1 MMLNIAL
8 IRNPIQPDK
17 REEHTT
23 EHIVGQCLQE
33 YVKPILADW
42 PDTEFVISV
51 NGNVIEK
58 DDVPL
63 FYPDV
68 GDYVILM
75 PVIGKGFG
83 DILKSVLMIALVAFA
98 GPMGMTMAGLKAGA
112 AATVMSGIYTGL
124 IVGVGGA
131 ILNAIIPSSQE
142 NASVNYDPTDVS
154 TSYGWNGSSV
164 TEVPG
169 TPVGRIYGTVSP
181 TLVRLQRHVS
191 TDGSNQYLNYL
202 FSCGM
207 GPVDSIQD
215 MTIAGNPIANY
226 EDVEYWTRLG
236 TNDQSTIENFNTNYD
251 DYSLSYELENDSA
264 WRTQRTEGNAVE
276 GLEVMLQLPGG
287 LYYTND
293 DASLGSA
300 SVTVECQYKLAT
312 SSTWIDMIPSTTI
325 TDANNAAIFH
335 TFRVDNITSGQY
347 DVRMRCTAK
356 SGTTTRYSNRLY
368 WVQLSEINYA
378 DFCYPNLVL
387 WGVRIKAT
395 SQLSGSDPEFKCTVT
410 RSKVWIWNPYTLAY
424 EQKRATNPYW
434 AGYDFL
440 HHCEYLMNIQTG
452 ASEFYVEG
460 VAARRFDYDQ
470 YKRCADY
477 ADGLLPSGK
486 YRFELNLFVEGSIT
500 VKDALN
506 QIAMVG
512 RGVFIPRGTKF
523 SAICDMPMEMTTVFG
538 DGRIITGSMAGE
550 WQGVENR
557 SRSVEVTFWNKENK
571 YKKDMAPYQSQ
582 SYNEDGMVP
591 NPTQLTY
598 KGITDFEHA
607 YLEAAFNGRCNEYK
621 ERTKSW
627 QSDID
632 AIGCMIGDVVGVQ
645 SSTSRWGVGG
655 RIVSATANTVTLD
668 QPVTLIAGNTY
679 KIYLTLADDTM
690 VQKTVVGVAEDTETA
705 VLTLTEAFDVVPEK
719 FDLYAFGTSLAKMRI
734 LSIVRANDLKAKIT
748 AEQYFEEIYDD
759 DVAIPER
766 DYSDFAVKSLAVS
779 VAETFPRPSAAE
791 SKVIVS
797 WHGPRDTRASK
808 AKIYANGILKETEYG
823 GVFGYRQILLGTSPE
838 YVIRVDVEDPF
849 GALVATGQTI
859 FESTY
864 AVPHIS
870 KLSCSQQYRQTGA
883 TISYELTLKWTTPD
897 PDVYAAADVYMRS
910 NVATESE
917 LGALTPAEI
926 GNVAVSRIGLD
937 VVPWKQVGSGQNKF
951 TYTGA
956 VFGATYKFMIVARDA
971 NGVSADINNAPTIE
985 HIVVVKPYTP
995 VMPSGLTLEVA
1006 DKPLAMWTANT
1017 DTDIDFYELRTNNNP
1032 GNASGLLWRGSA
1044 LQCNPALANRTGTL
1058 YLFAHNP
1065 SGKYSPALS
1074 YGYNFPQLVAP
1085 TVTISEIFQGILI
1098 YTSQLPTRAIGVNF
1112 HIDEAAYFSPNNT
1125 YTFKTTGGIYDVGA
1139 AFVDY
1144 FGEGVS
1150 SAAVTEV
1157 VMPMLDGSYVH
1168 ITENTVFEQNVIVS
1182 GALAANAVIA
1192 SKIASGAVTADKI
1205 AAGAITADKI
1215 VAGSVDATIIKQGG
1229 VSLNNLLK
1237 EAWTPCWLTYGSVT
1251 NSLTQPS
1258 QFDLTYGSS
1267 TPSRGAIVWG
1277 AAVGSVLFKLSVA
1290 VASNITVTQR
1300 LRSIDDNLC
1309 IYLNGAAIY
1318 SNLNGG
1324 NAGQTIS
1331 YNLVAGAN
1339 TIELVLNNSGGGSA
1353 TLIVE
1358 GDIINNTTVR
1368 FNG

>member
-1 MMLNIAL
+1 MLNIAL

-17 REEHTT
+17 REEHST
-23 EHIVGQCLQE
+23 EHIAGQSLQE
-33 YVKPILADW
+33 YIEPILADW

-63 FYPDV
+63 FYPAV

-83 DILKSVLMIALVAFA
+83 DILKTVLMIALVAWA
-98 GPMGMTMAGLKAGA
+98 GPAGMAMAGTTT
-112 AATVMSGIYTGL
+112 ATVMSGIYTGL

-131 ILNAIIPSSQE
+131 ILNAIIPTTQE
-142 NASVNYDPTDVS
+142 SASVNYDPVDVGMS
-154 TSYGWNGSSV
+154 TSYGWNGSGV

-226 EDVEYWTRLG
+226 QDVEYWTRLG
-236 TNDQSTIENFNTNYD
+236 TNDQATIANFNTNYD
-251 DYSLSYELENDSA
+251 DYPLSYELENDSA

-300 SVTVECQYKLAT
+300 SVTVECQYKLAS

-325 TDANNAAIFH
+325 TDANNAAIFK

-356 SGTTTRYSNRLY
+356 SGTTTRYSTRVY

-410 RSKVWIWNPYTLAY
+410 RSKVWIWNPYTLVY

-440 HHCEYLMNIQTG
+440 HHCEYLKNIQTG
-452 ASEFYVEG
+452 LSEFYVEG

-486 YRFELNLFVEGSIT
+486 YRFELNLFIEGNIT
-500 VKDALN
+500 VKEALN

-571 YKKDMAPYQSQ
+571 YKKDMAPYQSP
-582 SYNEDGMVP
+582 SYNEDGMIP

-598 KGITDFEHA
+598 KGITDYEHA

-655 RIVSATANTVTLD
+655 RIVSATSNTVTLD
-668 QPVTLIAGNTY
+668 QPVTLIAGQTY

-690 VQKTVVGVAEDTETA
+690 VQKTVVGVAEDTETN
-705 VLTLTEAFDVVPEK
+705 VLTLTEAFSVVPEK
-719 FDLYAFGTSLAKMRI
+719 FDLYALGTSLALMRI

-748 AEQYFEEIYDD
+748 AEQYFAEIYDD
-759 DVAIPER
+759 NIAIPEKN
-766 DYSDFAVKSLAVS
+766 YSDFTIKTLIVSVSEVLPRPADGTANLSVSWIWPRSGSVSKAVIYVDGQQKATAYIGDMIGTIVNVNAYGVHTIKVNVFDVFGAAIVASGSAQFEADTRRPPDVTSVYVEHLANGRKRIQWGYDYPVPNDVVGFRIKLQAGRLPYWDNAQSVFDGAISQSPWETDAIRSGVYTVMVKAVDASGNESANHAYCLFNVGDELVENVLQTADFKAAGWLGTKTNCSVNVDGELEANDPGDRMFSDRNAPMFTDRSQPMFTAQYGDIIYEDSFIAATSGNLLVQVGCDGTAEVEYRVRGPNPMFTNRASPMFSARGLPMFTPGAYLPYTSKIAIPKGRIDIRVKITGARLKPTIHSLA
-779 VAETFPRPSAAE
+779 A
-791 SKVIVS
+791 I
-797 WHGPRDTRASK
+797 
-808 AKIYANGILKETEYG
+808 
-823 GVFGYRQILLGTSPE
+823 
-838 YVIRVDVEDPF
+838 VDVEDEIET
-849 GALVATGQTI
+849 LNDVAISSAGTRLPITKTYHSIKNISATIQFTG
-859 FESTY
+859 
-864 AVPHIS
+864 
-870 KLSCSQQYRQTGA
+870 TGA
-883 TISYELTLKWTTPD
+883 QSIQTLDKD
-897 PDVYAAADVYMRS
+897 AV
-910 NVATESE
+910 
-917 LGALTPAEI
+917 LGPL
-926 GNVAVSRIGLD
+926 
-937 VVPWKQVGSGQNKF
+937 
-951 TYTGA
+951 
-956 VFGATYKFMIVARDA
+956 
-971 NGVSADINNAPTIE
+971 
-985 HIVVVKPYTP
+985 VKP
-995 VMPSGLTLEVA
+995 
-1006 DKPLAMWTANT
+1006 
-1017 DTDIDFYELRTNNNP
+1017 F
-1032 GNASGLLWRGSA
+1032 NASG
-1044 LQCNPALANRTGTL
+1044 
-1058 YLFAHNP
+1058 
-1065 SGKYSPALS
+1065 
-1074 YGYNFPQLVAP
+1074 VA
-1085 TVTISEIFQGILI
+1085 VDAVADITIQGI
-1098 YTSQLPTRAIGVNF
+1098 
-1112 HIDEAAYFSPNNT
+1112 
-1125 YTFKTTGGIYDVGA
+1125 K
-1139 AFVDY
+1139 FV
-1144 FGEGVS
+1144 E
-1150 SAAVTEV
+1150 
-1157 VMPMLDGSYVH
+1157 
-1168 ITENTVFEQNVIVS
+1168 
-1182 GALAANAVIA
+1182 
-1192 SKIASGAVTADKI
+1192 
-1205 AAGAITADKI
+1205 
-1215 VAGSVDATIIKQGG
+1215 
-1229 VSLNNLLK
+1229 
-1237 EAWTPCWLTYGSVT
+1237 
-1251 NSLTQPS
+1251 
-1258 QFDLTYGSS
+1258 
-1267 TPSRGAIVWG
+1267 
-1277 AAVGSVLFKLSVA
+1277 
-1290 VASNITVTQR
+1290 
-1300 LRSIDDNLC
+1300 
-1309 IYLNGAAIY
+1309 
-1318 SNLNGG
+1318 
-1324 NAGQTIS
+1324 
-1331 YNLVAGAN
+1331 
-1339 TIELVLNNSGGGSA
+1339 
-1353 TLIVE
+1353 
-1358 GDIINNTTVR
+1358 
-1368 FNG
+1368 